1 MNPRYQIV
9 IINDFLYVNGGAGQV
24 ALSSAA
30 ELAKRNHQVIVFGAV
45 GPVGAELVHKNI
57 RVICTDQRDILT
69 DPKRIRAGF
78 QGIWNIKAAELFGR
92 LLDTLDRSDT
102 IIHIHTW
109 TKALSSSVV
118 RVAVRKGFKIVCTMH
133 DYFLACPNG
142 GFFNYPK
149 NKICHLSPLSL
160 QCIFEDCDMR
170 CYSNKLWRIFRHS
183 VQKGLGLM
191 PSGIK
196 YFIAVSP
203 LSMDILQ
210 PYLPKG
216 ATVFLIENP
225 VNIEKFA
232 PVDVKK
238 NQLFLFIG
246 RLSREKGPHLFAEV
260 ASKLGIE
267 AVFVGDGP
275 LRREIS
281 NICPFSL
288 ITGWLDHS
296 SMRNFL
302 AMARAVVVPSL
313 LYETQGLVVY
323 EAAAMG
329 IPAVVSDS
337 LAARAFIEDG
347 KTGLWFKT
355 GDVDDLARKI
365 KLLHDD
371 EAAEQMGKAVYAKYW
386 SYPKTIDMHIESLE
400 RCYDYVINR
409 NAASLYNVHE
419 DNGSGVWTY

>member
-1 MNPRYQIV
+1 
-9 IINDFLYVNGGAGQV
+9 
-24 ALSSAA
+24 
-30 ELAKRNHQVIVFGAV
+30 
-45 GPVGAELVHKNI
+45 
-57 RVICTDQRDILT
+57 
-69 DPKRIRAGF
+69 
-78 QGIWNIKAAELFGR
+78 
-92 LLDTLDRSDT
+92 
-102 IIHIHTW
+102 
-109 TKALSSSVV
+109 
-118 RVAVRKGFKIVCTMH
+118 
-133 DYFLACPNG
+133 
-142 GFFNYPK
+142 
-149 NKICHLSPLSL
+149 
-160 QCIFEDCDMR
+160 
-170 CYSNKLWRIFRHS
+170 
-183 VQKGLGLM
+183 
-191 PSGIK
+191 
-196 YFIAVSP
+196 
-203 LSMDILQ
+203 MDILQ

-302 AMARAVVVPSL
+302 AMARAVVVSSL

-409 NAASLYNVHE
+409 NAISFYDVH
-419 DNGSGVWTY
+419 V